1 MRCPAAFFLRCK
13 PAADR
18 HLCRD
23 TALACS
29 STHRDENEAADPA
42 DGATSPEIWG
52 RGAGIG
58 KIEKGGYVDVA
69 AQHRTTAMSPVSAF
83 SFRPVTIRQLLRC
96 ACGDT
101 ENGETEIRQRL
112 YDDWTSRSAAH
123 RLGESTIYLDGA
135 PCHRVLICGQ
145 VLCREALVGRDSAA
159 SHHRYILWWLSDTTG
174 LICVMERSSST
185 SNSTIEE
192 DEVEDAEI
200 GAVEG
205 QLQQSDPAKSGSF
218 DGETAAAA
226 LPAARAEVYDRDY
239 VVCTGRLC
247 FLDVDGDAARVLA
260 NQTAALQASLDAVL
274 HPSSKSYR
282 DEKKARGERL
292 SCWVGGSRVNISS
305 ATSGGDGAGGSA
317 LAVAPVR
324 SEGAEKERPA
334 ATPCTHVLF
343 PGAEAPM
350 LSEAVEALGV
360 VGPHPAG
367 TRYLTP
373 AEAAAW
379 AEGRAPCHSVGSDRA
394 KAAGAGAKENE
405 AAACLAGGRGPL
417 LCIRGQLRLAT
428 EMRECCFWWLAAMLT
443 HARLQKKMKANKS
456 ERSAA

>member
-334 ATPCTHVLF
+334 ATPCT
-343 PGAEAPM
+343 
-350 LSEAVEALGV
+350 
-360 VGPHPAG
+360 
-367 TRYLTP
+367 
-373 AEAAAW
+373 
-379 AEGRAPCHSVGSDRA
+379 
-394 KAAGAGAKENE
+394 
-405 AAACLAGGRGPL
+405 
-417 LCIRGQLRLAT
+417 LCIRSFSFLPLMQRYGCTTVSSTFISLQIELPLFFAFFAPPLPLPFSFFLSLVLFSLSYLTSLFICLDAVRSG
-428 EMRECCFWWLAAMLT
+428 MRRA
-443 HARLQKKMKANKS
+443 
-456 ERSAA
+456 ERRERPDLICPISYYYYLFFLFVF